1 MTSLFE
7 RPFLITKM
15 NLTSVSYKAFLIKG
29 NVCILLCVLV
39 NRLFDERMRHF
50 LCETFWNLT
59 ASLW

>member
-29 NVCILLCVLV
+29 NACITIFGA
-39 NRLFDERMRHF
+39 NSIEGI
-50 LCETFWNLT
+50 ESKN
-59 ASLW
+59 

>member
-29 NVCILLCVLV
+29 NACTHYVFHV
-39 NRLFDERMRHF
+39 RL
-50 LCETFWNLT
+50 
-59 ASLW
+59 